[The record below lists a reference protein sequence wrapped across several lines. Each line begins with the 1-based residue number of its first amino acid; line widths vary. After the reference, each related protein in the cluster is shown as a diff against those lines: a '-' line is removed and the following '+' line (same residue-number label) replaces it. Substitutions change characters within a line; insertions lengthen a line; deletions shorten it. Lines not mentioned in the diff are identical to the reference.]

1 MSVMATIAR
10 WLASAVNNPAA
21 TIDKLESARKCA

>member
-1 MSVMATIAR
+1 MATIAR